1 LTTLVVADSSYIAE
15 ALLRD
20 SLLLDNDLCCPDYG
34 LYEVLNVVWKHQVL
48 LRKIKESGIIIET
61 LFELIA
67 AERIRFM
74 AMEEEMV
81 KKAYELAVKTKT
93 TIYDSVFVVFASEL
107 GAELKTLDK
116 RQAEIFRSY
125 KV

>member
-1 LTTLVVADSSYIAE
+1 MCS
-15 ALLRD
+15 
-20 SLLLDNDLCCPDYG
+20 PDYG

-48 LRKIKESGIIIET
+48 LRKIKESRIIIET

-67 AERIRFM
+67 AGRVRFL
-74 AMEEEMV
+74 AMEEETV

-93 TIYDSVFVVFASEL
+93 TIYGSIFVVLASEL

-116 RQAEIFRSY
+116 RQAKIFGSY
-125 KV
+125 KS

>member
-1 LTTLVVADSSYIAE
+1 
-15 ALLRD
+15 
-20 SLLLDNDLCCPDYG
+20 
-34 LYEVLNVVWKHQVL
+34 
-48 LRKIKESGIIIET
+48 
-61 LFELIA
+61 
-67 AERIRFM
+67 M
-74 AMEEEMV
+74 AIEEEMV